1 MRIEGRETVGVPRD
15 QAWRGLNDPEVLK
28 ACTPGLHVLDETRPD
43 HYDAVLEVKVPSLT
57 GRFEGSADVVER
69 EEPER
74 MKLRFSGK
82 GAPGFVEGEAEL
94 RLEEASGGTTV
105 HYVADVQVGGQVARL
120 GQRMLSG
127 ITREMAGQF
136 FEAFGRIGEGAHGE
150 HVVPEQKGPIVAFLQ
165 LVWRTL
171 LNLLGL
177 SRRS

>member
-1 MRIEGRETVGVPRD
+1 MRIEGRETVAVPRD

-28 ACTPGLHVLDETRPD
+28 ACTPGLHQLDETRPD
-43 HYDAVLEVKVPSLT
+43 HYDATIEVKVPSLT

-69 EEPER
+69 VEPER

-82 GAPGFVEGEAEL
+82 GAPGFVQGEAEL
-94 RLEEASGGTTV
+94 RLEEADQGTTV

-127 ITREMAGQF
+127 ITKEMAGQF

-150 HVVPEQKGPIVAFLQ
+150 HVLPPQRKPIVSFLQ
-165 LVWRTL
+165 LLWRTL